1 MQTARMP
8 LVATALTVL
17 LMPGVAAL
25 AQPRALTESECQ
37 ALRQRLGAHARLSAG
52 VRQLVA
58 ARALPGRA
66 APAVSASAPT
76 AAPGDRAAAI
86 RARLDRIPTER
97 QQLEEQRLGALV
109 KFDFARG
116 AQIQGQISALDGEK
130 TRLEQELA
138 ALPAGPAPAPS
149 APPAGPAPAAP
160 SDAERVRCQD
170 VAATL
175 DDALKT
181 RRREL
186 GVRETQADA
195 VPLVAL
201 TGQTVEQIAR
211 ELRGQLAAWPGAA
224 RQVGL
229 LDADGDGRLDGFVD
243 VPAQDVYRLFRQRL
257 DGSVAVEV
265 FALPATATSYGEL
278 ARRLDETANRQAG
291 RTLVDLLAARPAGP
305 VRTPLETAEFARA
318 SAHLLAG
325 NWDDAARASAGA
337 ARVVEFQNVRG
348 ESVRMLE
355 VIAPTSGGVAHRRVV
370 VLTKPN
376 DQEAWEETATV
387 VRPVSHWRADVEV
400 VVTRETRTTAG
411 ALVGARA
418 ATTPL
423 RFSVER

>member
-1 MQTARMP
+1 MQTARTP

-37 ALRQRLGAHARLSAG
+37 AVRQRLGAHARLSAG

-116 AQIQGQISALDGEK
+116 AQIQGQITALDGEK

-201 TGQTVEQIAR
+201 AGQTVEQIAR
-211 ELRGQLAAWPGAA
+211 ELRGQLAAWPRVSGSAVQSH
-224 RQVGL
+224 RPSVF
-229 LDADGDGRLDGFVD
+229 D
-243 VPAQDVYRLFRQRL
+243 LF
-257 DGSVAVEV
+257 S
-265 FALPATATSYGEL
+265 
-278 ARRLDETANRQAG
+278 
-291 RTLVDLLAARPAGP
+291 
-305 VRTPLETAEFARA
+305 
-318 SAHLLAG
+318 
-325 NWDDAARASAGA
+325 
-337 ARVVEFQNVRG
+337 
-348 ESVRMLE
+348 
-355 VIAPTSGGVAHRRVV
+355 
-370 VLTKPN
+370 
-376 DQEAWEETATV
+376 
-387 VRPVSHWRADVEV
+387 
-400 VVTRETRTTAG
+400 
-411 ALVGARA
+411 
-418 ATTPL
+418 
-423 RFSVER
+423 